1 MFSRDGADRVAYFG
15 LWAEECAPARL
26 QRDAL
31 AVLAD
36 AAGRCAE
43 QDMRTPAV
51 IEALAF
57 LEGQLLRP
65 PLCRRFRA
73 ALDIPDPLVRA
84 SAVRSAIKA
93 IERGL

>member
-1 MFSRDGADRVAYFG
+1 MFSRYGADRVAYFG

-31 AVLAD
+31 AVLTD

-57 LEGQLLRP
+57 LEGQILRP
-65 PLCRRFRA
+65 ALCRRFRA
-73 ALDIPDPLVRA
+73 ALEIEGPLTRA
-84 SAVRSAIKA
+84 SAVCSALKA